1 MNRLFYQRNGEPYQ
15 AYAGHP
21 GLSSICKMIDF
32 VEDKADLWL
41 VYELC
46 GQPLTKML
54 FTTKGQFWRGERIY
68 EVRQDP
74 IIYQILEANDF
85 EQFKL
90 VIQRI
95 LQGLSLLKLAGIVH
109 CDLKSENI
117 LVEVDKQNKEIKSVK
132 IIDFGTSFDFSSVNR
147 SAELTTPE
155 YLPPELLEFLETK

>member
-1 MNRLFYQRNGEPYQ
+1 
-15 AYAGHP
+15 
-21 GLSSICKMIDF
+21 
-32 VEDKADLWL
+32 
-41 VYELC
+41 
-46 GQPLTKML
+46 ML